1 MREERTIL
9 TLLQVAVPA
18 NTLLTISAEVKILE
32 LLGIVSNPELV
43 KAMNLSLTLM
53 PSPTTTSAT
62 MKGLVQLLSSL
73 IRMNPE
79 SDKAHHA
86 SLDKL
91 VASLANTPDVA
102 LSYGT
107 FLPICESLL
116 KARHQLHK
124 TDS

>member
-1 MREERTIL
+1 MREEKTIL
-9 TLLQVAVPA
+9 TLLQVAVPS

-32 LLGIVSNPELV
+32 ILGIVSNPELV
-43 KAMNLSLTLM
+43 KAMKLSLSLM

-62 MKGLVQLLSSL
+62 MKGLMQLLSAL

-79 SDKAHHA
+79 SDKTHHA

-91 VASLANTPDVA
+91 VESLASTPDVA
-102 LSYGT
+102 LTFGT

-116 KARHQLHK
+116 KARHHLHER
-124 TDS
+124 DS